1 MTDIESLKKLAL
13 LGAIHK
19 PIKLSSHE
27 FSTSIS
33 SSPQT
38 ASRKLQIME
47 HEGHINR
54 TIVADGQ
61 WITMNKNGVE
71 LLRKEYYEY
80 QEIFTAERDYVDLV
94 GTLFTGLGEGQY
106 YLAQDGYIG
115 QFEEKL
121 GFHPFP
127 GTLNM
132 NLNEQST
139 ILRRKLSEHTGIE
152 ITGFKSEDRTFG
164 GGKCFHAKLRDENCA
179 VIIPDR
185 THYPPDVL
193 EILAPIKLRDEL
205 DIKDGDE
212 IILTVVL

>member
-13 LGAIHK
+13 LEAMHK
-19 PIKLSSHE
+19 PIKLSSQD
-27 FSTSIS
+27 FSKSIS

-38 ASRKLQIME
+38 ASRKLQTLE
-47 HEGHINR
+47 QDGHINR
-54 TIVADGQ
+54 TMVSDGQ
-61 WITMNKNGVE
+61 WITISKSGVE
-71 LLRKEYYEY
+71 ALRKEYYEY

-106 YLAQDGYIG
+106 YLAQQGYLD

-121 GFHPFP
+121 GFYPFP
-127 GTLNM
+127 GTLNL

-164 GGKCFHAKLRDENCA
+164 GGKCFHSKIKGENCA

-185 THYPPDVL
+185 THYPPDVV
-193 EILAPIKLRDEL
+193 EILAPSKLRDKL
-205 DIKDGDE
+205 DLKDGDE
-212 IILTVVL
+212 IILTVML

>member
-13 LGAIHK
+13 LDAMHK

-27 FSTSIS
+27 FSISIS

-38 ASRKLQIME
+38 ASRKLQTLE
-47 HEGHINR
+47 QEGHINR
-54 TIVADGQ
+54 TMVSDGQ
-61 WITMNKNGVE
+61 WITISKKGIEV
-71 LLRKEYYEY
+71 LRKEYYEY

-94 GTLFTGLGEGQY
+94 GALFTGLGEGQY
-106 YLAQDGYIG
+106 YLVQGGYLE

-127 GTLNM
+127 GTLNL

-164 GGKCFHAKLRDENCA
+164 GGKCFHSKIRDESCA

-193 EILAPIKLRDEL
+193 EILAPNKLREKL
-205 DIKDGDE
+205 DAKDGDE
-212 IILTVVL
+212 IIITVML